1 MGLDMVGVTDKEVE
15 LPVEVMGR
23 VEEVGVVVDRAV
35 VVDPGM
41 DQGMVQAM
49 VTVVELLV

>member
-15 LPVEVMGR
+15 LLVEVMGR
-23 VEEVGVVVDRAV
+23 VEEVGVVVDKVV
-35 VVDPGM
+35 VVDP
-41 DQGMVQAM
+41 GMVQAM